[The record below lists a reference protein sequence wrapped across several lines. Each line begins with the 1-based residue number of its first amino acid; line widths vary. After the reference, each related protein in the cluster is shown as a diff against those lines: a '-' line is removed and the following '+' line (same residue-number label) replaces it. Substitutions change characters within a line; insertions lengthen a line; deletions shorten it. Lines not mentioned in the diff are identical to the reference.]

1 MICLTRRNRKKNKT
15 RVNKESAQVFIS
27 ALFGTMCVCIW
38 RCPNCM
44 WARCYVAH
52 PHASLDVS
60 VWKYFTATIWRLH
73 RVRWRENVEYCSRL
87 QTNSNQST
95 LAIGALFLPFVVCV
109 KCCVF
114 SPRIQMLNY
123 YVGYFQSSAFM
134 YLCIFFFLN
143 TTVILCFHDYNF

>member
-1 MICLTRRNRKKNKT
+1 MSNYQSINLKVFIIFTFQPLYRRCIRRKNVSLSSTILLDISNFFDHFAIISQLFRLKNDLSDTKEQKKNKT

-73 RVRWRENVEYCSRL
+73 RVRWREN
-87 QTNSNQST
+87 TN
-95 LAIGALFLPFVVCV
+95 
-109 KCCVF
+109 
-114 SPRIQMLNY
+114 
-123 YVGYFQSSAFM
+123 
-134 YLCIFFFLN
+134 
-143 TTVILCFHDYNF
+143 